1 LEVTQLF
8 RGKNHNFRQNSQ
20 K

>member
-1 LEVTQLF
+1 VTQLF